1 MKILIWGTGYL
12 AQNVLESGIN
22 GEILGFIET
31 KKSKDKFR
39 DYPVYDCDKIPDN
52 YDFIIV
58 ANIFSNEVYKVCREL
73 KLDISKIVF
82 LKRGSGIDFNPDIKI
97 RDVLGERKYTEYAGE
112 YGTWKNTFFE
122 DDKIKYSMAN
132 TRPEFAIRE
141 ECLWPIIADKYAMN
155 SGMSVYFWQDLW
167 AAKHII
173 AQGVKEHYDIGS
185 RVDGFIAHLLAADIR
200 VNVIDIRPFPGNAEN
215 LFTIVDDATMLKQFS
230 DNSIH
235 SLSAL
240 CSLEH
245 FGLGRFGDPVDPEAC
260 FKCFAQI
267 QRKLV
272 KGGRLYISVPIG
284 KERVEFNAHRIFK
297 ASTIIESF
305 GELTLKEFSV
315 TTANRIDYDVDIHKY
330 DDLSKTHVVGLFMFE
345 K

>member
-1 MKILIWGTGYL
+1 MKILIWGTGNL
-12 AQNVLESGIN
+12 AQKALGNGMK

-31 KKSKDKFR
+31 KKTKEKFK
-39 DYPVYDCDKIPDN
+39 DYPVYDCDKIPDG
-52 YDFIIV
+52 YDYIIV
-58 ANIFSNEVYKVCREL
+58 ANIFSNEIYKVCSEL
-73 KLDISKIVF
+73 KLDRSKMVF
-82 LKRGSGIDFNPDIKI
+82 LKRGSGIDFNSDIKI
-97 RDVLGERKYTEYAGE
+97 REILGERNYTEYAAE

-122 DDKIKYSMAN
+122 DDMVQYSAAN

-155 SGMSVYFWQDLW
+155 GGMGVYFWQDLW

-185 RVDGFIAHLLAADIR
+185 RVDGFIAHLLAANIR

-215 LFTIVDDATMLKQFS
+215 LFTIVDDATMLKQFN

-245 FGLGRFGDPVDPEAC
+245 FGLGRFGDSIDPEAC

-267 QRKLV
+267 QRKLIP
-272 KGGRLYISVPIG
+272 GGRLYISVPVG

-305 GELTLKEFSV
+305 RGLKLVEFSA
-315 TTANRIDYDVDIHKY
+315 TTRNEIEYDIDINKY
-330 DDLSKTHVVGLFMFE
+330 DNLERGHVVGLFMFE